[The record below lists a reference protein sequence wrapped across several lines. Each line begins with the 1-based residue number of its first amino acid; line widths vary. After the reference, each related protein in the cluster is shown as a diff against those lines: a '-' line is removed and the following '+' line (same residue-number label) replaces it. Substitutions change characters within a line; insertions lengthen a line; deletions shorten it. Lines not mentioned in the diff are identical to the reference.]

1 MTPQEAYE
9 ELAQREKETAYL
21 SSTTALLHWDQRTQI
36 PPKGH
41 AHRINQLTFLAK
53 LIHNRRTDPRIGE
66 LLAVLESSAF
76 TTDPQA
82 VEAVN
87 IREWK
92 RLYERMTKIPEKLAV
107 ELARAAAEGEAAW
120 ERARPANDWKAFKPY
135 LERLIEL
142 KRQQADAYGYDGERY
157 DALLDDYEQGATT
170 STLEPVLKSLQQFLV
185 NLLARIQDSAKKPD
199 PTLKIRSFPVAEQER
214 FARAVAERL
223 GFDFSAG
230 RLDVSAHP
238 FTTGIGPG
246 DVRITTRYQDHY
258 FNAAFFGVIHEA
270 GHAMYHQG
278 LPVDYWGQP
287 LCRPISLGINESQSR
302 LWENMVARSR
312 AFWRHFYP
320 QAQQRFTSLRDVA
333 MEDFLLSVNEVAP
346 NLIRVEADEVTY
358 NLHILLRFELE
369 VALMRDDLRVDDL
382 PGTWNEKMVAYL
394 GLTPP
399 DYAQG
404 VMQDVHWSGGSIGY
418 FPTYTL
424 GNLYGAQF
432 FAKAHADLGDLE
444 AQFERGEFSPLLGWL
459 REKIHSQGSRYL
471 PRDLLRVVTDE
482 DLEPRYLIEYLERKY
497 GDLYGIR

>member
-9 ELAQREKETAYL
+9 ELAQREKDTAYL

-41 AHRINQLTFLAK
+41 SHRINQLTFLAR

-66 LLAVLESSAF
+66 LLAVLEKSAF
-76 TTDPQA
+76 TTDPLT

-92 RLYERMTKIPEKLAV
+92 RLYERITKIPEKLAV
-107 ELARAAAEGEAAW
+107 ELARAGAEGEAAW
-120 ERARPANDWKAFKPY
+120 ERARPANDWAAFKPY
-135 LERLIEL
+135 LERLVEL
-142 KRQQADAYGYDGERY
+142 KRQQADAYGYDEERY

-170 STLEPVLKSLQQFLV
+170 SSLEPVLKSLQQPLV
-185 NLLARIQDSAKKPD
+185 QLLDRIQGSAKKPD
-199 PTLKIRSFPVAEQER
+199 PALRSRPFPVEEQER
-214 FARAVAERL
+214 FARAVAEQL

-278 LPVDYWGQP
+278 LPVDHWGQP

-320 QAQQRFTSLRDVA
+320 QAQERFDSLRDVP
-333 MEDFLLSVNEVAP
+333 MDDFLLSVNEVAP

-369 VALMRDDLRVDDL
+369 VALMRDDLRVDYL
-382 PGTWNEKMVAYL
+382 PDAWNEKMSVYL

-432 FAKAHADLGDLE
+432 FAKARVDLGDLE

-459 REKIHSQGSRYL
+459 RNKIHSQGSRYL
-471 PRDLLRVVTDE
+471 PRDLLRVVTGE
-482 DLEPRYLIEYLERKY
+482 DLEPRYLIEYLEKKY
-497 GDLYGIR
+497 GSLYGL